1 MNEKSQIRY
10 TAVGFARFS
19 EADLGNNAC
28 YHTKSQIIVSKSTC
42 PNKITDRWKC
52 LYMKVRKC
60 GSTICPT
67 KPSQVT
73 VFNVVVVSCHT

>member
-28 YHTKSQIIVSKSTC
+28 YHTKSQIIVQNLHVLIKLL
-42 PNKITDRWKC
+42 TD
-52 LYMKVRKC
+52 
-60 GSTICPT
+60 GSVC
-67 KPSQVT
+67 V
-73 VFNVVVVSCHT
+73 